1 MTRPCRKRAEQ
12 ILLVRSGYKHTGI
25 PGSQSTRVCAHRR
38 PNALS
43 HTSRTL
49 GLTPECGP
57 GMVAFNSATARS
69 ARRKGGLPI
78 PLSGCGMTWLSRALG
93 RPLPCAPFVIGSVRA
108 REKTLV
114 CIQNT
119 AKRHKQGGCI
129 REREIRGPS
138 AALRDT
144 AIDVVIRRSFQ
155 EKGQEERQRK
165 TERKRGRKDQK
176 IEVSA
181 PMKGPCLSPCR
192 WAGPGLMLHA
202 RLQQTSGMG

>member
-1 MTRPCRKRAEQ
+1 MQKARRTDPARAIWVQ
-12 ILLVRSGYKHTGI
+12 AHGI
-25 PGSQSTRVCAHRR
+25 PGSRSTRVCPHRR
-38 PNALS
+38 PVITLS

-49 GLTPECGP
+49 GLTPVCGS

-69 ARRKGGLPI
+69 ARRKGDLPI
-78 PLSGCGMTWLSRALG
+78 PLSGCGMTWLSQALG

-144 AIDVVIRRSFQ
+144 AIDVVIRRS
-155 EKGQEERQRK
+155 
-165 TERKRGRKDQK
+165 
-176 IEVSA
+176 
-181 PMKGPCLSPCR
+181 
-192 WAGPGLMLHA
+192 
-202 RLQQTSGMG
+202 LQPQTS